1 MSAIRPRD
9 GTLVKEDPVAVHA
22 KNLRYAPSPTGTLMA
37 DRRNYLRLV
46 PELVVGVLLTVVVAA
61 AALVLTLL
69 GD

>member
-1 MSAIRPRD
+1 
-9 GTLVKEDPVAVHA
+9 VAVHA
-22 KNLRYAPSPTGTLMA
+22 KNLRYAPSPPGTLMA